1 MQRASSKRIVP
12 ERRLTQSHRGHASH
26 LCELVA
32 KRKMDQVAELSKGAK
47 YVCNICG
54 RAAAHATSLCEP
66 VEI

>member
-12 ERRLTQSHRGHASH
+12 ERKLTQPHTGHDSH

-32 KRKMDQVAELSKGAK
+32 KRKMDQVAELSKGAE

-54 RAAAHATSLCEP
+54 RAAAHATNLCEP

>member
-1 MQRASSKRIVP
+1 MPRTSSKRIVP
-12 ERRLTQSHRGHASH
+12 EHTLAKSHTGHGSH

-32 KRKMDQVAELSKGAK
+32 KRKMDQVAKLSRGAK

-54 RAAAHATSLCEP
+54 RAAAHATNLCEP

>member
-1 MQRASSKRIVP
+1 MARASSRRTVP
-12 ERRLTQSHRGHASH
+12 EHKLTKSHTGHLSH

-32 KRKMDQVAELSKGAK
+32 KRKMDRVAELSRGAI

-54 RAAAHATSLCEP
+54 RAAAQATSLCEP